1 MKKVLE
7 GLGIVVGAVVVA
19 VGGFIAYCAID
30 GIPHFKPPVVD
41 AHVDVTPE
49 RVARG
54 KKFVSLLCAECHKNP
69 TTGKLTGKLM
79 EDAPREFGETHSRN
93 ITHSK
98 EHGIGAWTDGEL
110 IALLRTG
117 VARDG
122 RYTPPWM
129 VKLPHLGDEDLYS
142 IVAFLRSDDP
152 MVAASE
158 EPSLPCKPSLLVKV
172 LSHTVWRPLPLP
184 TAPQSAPAKSDKIAY
199 GRYLV
204 THALECYACHSA
216 DFKTMNVDEPEKSP
230 GFLGGDNA
238 LVGLS
243 QEKIYS
249 SNITPDVE
257 TGIGK
262 WTEAQLKRALR
273 DGIRPDNSVVRYP
286 MEPMRDLDDDD
297 IAAMYAYLRQ
307 VPAIHKQRH
316 PNPPLALAANAT
328 DGQKIYYKYGCNSC
342 HGEKGVGVGDLR
354 GAHKKYPTDD
364 KLQAWIRNA
373 PSFKP
378 DTKMPTWEGVIAD
391 NEYAPLMQYVRKLGQ
406 DAERDGA
413 PGGGSTGG
421 R

>member
-1 MKKVLE
+1 V
-7 GLGIVVGAVVVA
+7 IVVG
-19 VGGFIAYCAID
+19 VGGFVAYCAID
-30 GIPHFKPPVVD
+30 GIPHFKQPVVD
-41 AHVDVTPE
+41 LKVEITPA

-54 KKFVSLLCAECHKNP
+54 KKLASLLCAECHKDP

-79 EDAPREFGETHSRN
+79 SDAPREFGELHSRN
-93 ITHSK
+93 ITQSRT
-98 EHGIGAWTDGEL
+98 HGIGEWSDGEL
-110 IALLRTG
+110 VVLLRTG
-117 VARDG
+117 IARDG

-129 VKLPHLGDEDLYS
+129 AKLPHMSDEDLQS

-158 EPSLPCKPSLLVKV
+158 EPSVPCRVTLLSKV
-172 LSHTVWRPLPLP
+172 LTHTVFRPLPMP
-184 TAPQSAPAKSDKIAY
+184 AAVQTAPAKTDKVAY

-204 THALECYACHSA
+204 TNALDCYTCHSA
-216 DFKTMNVDEPEKSP
+216 DFKTMNVKEPEKSP
-230 GFLGGDNA
+230 GFMAGDNA

-249 SNITPDVE
+249 ANLTFDEE

-273 DGIRPDNSVVRYP
+273 DGIRPDNTLVRYP

-297 IAAMYAYLRQ
+297 VAAIYAYLAQ
-307 VPAIHKQRH
+307 VPKIHKARH
-316 PNPPLALAANAT
+316 PNPPMALAAGAS

-342 HGEKGVGVGDLR
+342 HGEHGVGVGDLR
-354 GAHKKYPTDD
+354 GAHKKYATDAALE
-364 KLQAWIRNA
+364 KWIRNA

-378 DTKMPTWEGVIAD
+378 DTKMPTWEGVIGDA
-391 NEYAPLMQYVRKLGQ
+391 EYAPLMEYVRKLGQ
-406 DAERDGA
+406 EAARDGVVA
-413 PGGGSTGG
+413 TGGGSTG